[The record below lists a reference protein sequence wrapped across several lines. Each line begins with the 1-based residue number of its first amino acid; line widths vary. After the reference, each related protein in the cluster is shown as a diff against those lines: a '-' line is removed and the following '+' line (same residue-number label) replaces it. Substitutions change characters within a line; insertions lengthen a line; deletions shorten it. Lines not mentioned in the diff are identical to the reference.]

1 VDVEAIS
8 FPAGPVEEIL
18 MGIIDGWGGEV
29 FYARQVRGNG
39 EEGMGFP
46 GLLVGSVDIG
56 MAGGAYGIAYVG
68 WGGGGLFRG
77 GFLAGEV
84 QG

>member
-1 VDVEAIS
+1 
-8 FPAGPVEEIL
+8 

-39 EEGMGFP
+39 KEGMGFP
-46 GLLVGSVDIG
+46 GLLVGGVDIG
-56 MAGGAYGIAYVG
+56 MAGGAYGIAYIVR
-68 WGGGGLFRG
+68 GGGGLFRG

>member
-1 VDVEAIS
+1 
-8 FPAGPVEEIL
+8 

-29 FYARQVRGNG
+29 FYAGQVRGNR

-46 GLLVGSVDIG
+46 GLLVSGVDIG

-68 WGGGGLFRG
+68 
-77 GFLAGEV
+77 
-84 QG
+84 

>member
-1 VDVEAIS
+1 
-8 FPAGPVEEIL
+8 

-29 FYARQVRGNG
+29 FYAGQVRGNR

-46 GLLVGSVDIG
+46 GLLVGGVDIG
-56 MAGGAYGIAYVG
+56 MAGGAYGITYIARG
-68 WGGGGLFRG
+68 REGLFRG